1 MTEHR
6 SKISRRKLLA
16 GTTAAGAALV
26 MGGEVRLAGAAEPVK
41 IGYTMPKTG
50 YLGAACSVA
59 YQAYELWGQQ
69 VNAAGGLKIAGSAPR
84 PIQFVSYDDQSEPT
98 QTAQIYEKMISQDK
112 VDLLLGPYA
121 TPFHIALAPIVERH
135 KFPIIAATA
144 MSTLLRDLK
153 VKHMWFTQSLP
164 DAYAKTLTEFMQ
176 SIGVKSTS
184 ILTLQLPA
192 SLETKKY
199 LTPLLSKAGISTGV
213 NAEYS
218 PSISDMTGMLSPVK
232 NDNPD
237 AVLALSYPLDSVLY
251 VSTARELGIRAKM
264 QLMLIGPSEPFFSQK
279 FAKADLEGLM
289 TIGEWSPKQT
299 RWPGVQAFND
309 AYIKQWH
316 EPPDYLDS
324 VMSYAACQILE
335 QAVATAGL
343 DRQKIAAAIAAGT
356 FDTIKGPIRFDG
368 VVNASTEPG
377 LLQIQNGTLE
387 IVWPPSIATST
398 FQPKKDWS

>member
-1 MTEHR
+1 MTVHG

-26 MGGEVRLAGAAEPVK
+26 MGSEMRTASAAEPVK

-50 YLGAACSVA
+50 YLGAACPVA
-59 YQAYELWGQQ
+59 SQAYELWGQQ
-69 VNAAGGLKIAGSAPR
+69 VNASGGLKIAGSAPR
-84 PIQFVSYDDQSEPT
+84 PIQFVTYDDQSEPT

-112 VDLLLGPYA
+112 VDLLLGPYG

-135 KFPIIAATA
+135 KFPIVAATA

-153 VKHMWFTQSLP
+153 VKHMWFTQPLP
-164 DAYAKTLTEFMQ
+164 DAYAQTLTAFMQ
-176 SIGVKSTS
+176 SIGIKSTS

-199 LTPLLSKAGISTGV
+199 LTPLLSKAGISAGV

-218 PSISDMTGMLSPVK
+218 SSISDMTGMLSPVK
-232 NDNPD
+232 SANPD

-264 QLMLIGPSEPFFSQK
+264 QFMLIGPSEPFFSQK

-299 RWPGVQAFND
+299 RWAGVQAFND

-324 VMSYAACQILE
+324 VMSYASCQILE

-343 DRQKIAAAIAAGT
+343 DREKIAAAIAAGT
-356 FDTIKGPIRFDG
+356 FDTIKGPIHFDG

-377 LLQIQNGTLE
+377 LLQIQNGLLE
-387 IVWPPSIATST
+387 IVWPPSVATAS